1 MIFISWQ
8 LARPLNKGH
17 VHGHRH
23 FLGIPIT
30 LQFVAA
36 LKGFKFLLCC
46 WLVLMVAV
54 TPVWSFS
61 NGPIHHHLRIELEP
75 SSRFARIED
84 TIQFKPSREN
94 CASFVFYLHAD
105 LKLNRHQVPT
115 SWQMQIA
122 THKSAEPR
130 LIKIEISKSRSATCP
145 ETFSMV
151 LDYSGILYDTD
162 DPAGSGGFFFSGG
175 SYFYPQTK
183 GPSPLVTFE
192 LQVSLPEPWQVV
204 SQGQRSGDR
213 LSGKRRIVSWNSSR
227 PAEEIYLMGNKF
239 HIYEAEH
246 NGFSLYA
253 FLLEQE
259 DDLADRYLQTAKGYI
274 DFYSRLLGPYPYE
287 KFALVENSRQTG
299 YGMPSFTLMGSRIIR
314 FPFILHSSYPHEILH
329 NWWGN
334 GVFPDLDQGNWSEG
348 LTAYLADH
356 LLLELKG
363 KGVQY
368 RFQEMMKFS
377 NYVNEENDFPLSEF
391 RQRDSMASQ
400 AIGYAKLLMV
410 FHMLRTEVGDE
421 NFLKGLKRFYKTFK
435 YRYAGYEDM
444 CRVFEK
450 VSSQSLTEF
459 FEQWINRKGAP
470 KIRLQQASYVANE
483 GRYDLQV
490 SVEQE
495 SPAFKLKLPVAI
507 WTTGSKVAEIHYVEL
522 VADKQNFHFQL
533 SAEPTAVRLD
543 PYNDVF
549 RLLGI
554 EETPPSLGQ
563 TYGAQTITALLPE
576 KDNPGYQQFA
586 QGVAK
591 PENILSGYENASLP
605 EGSLWV
611 FGWDH
616 PLKKSFIA
624 QLQKS
629 GIEVDEKE
637 IRFPD
642 HSYPWKDHSF
652 IFTLDRTDKIKG
664 TMTWVIAGNKE
675 SIPGLMRKLPHY
687 GKYGYLVFEGTAPEN
702 RMKGIWPSNPVGM
715 QKVLKEG
722 YPRLLSEQKPLV
734 QFIPFTK

>member
-75 SSRFARIED
+75 SSRFVRIED

-253 FLLEQE
+253 FLLERE

-334 GVFPDLDQGNWSEG
+334 GVFPDLGQGNWSEG

-356 LLLELKG
+356 LLVELQG
-363 KGVQY
+363 KGAQY

-377 NYVNEENDFPLSEF
+377 NYVNKENDFPLSEF
-391 RQRDSMASQ
+391 RYRDSMASQ

>member
-46 WLVLMVAV
+46 WLVLMGAV

-391 RQRDSMASQ
+391 RYRDSMASQ

-421 NFLKGLKRFYKTFK
+421 NFLKGLKKFYKIFK

-702 RMKGIWPSNPVGM
+702 RMKGIWPSNPV
-715 QKVLKEG
+715 
-722 YPRLLSEQKPLV
+722 
-734 QFIPFTK
+734 